1 MLFAFTSA
9 LHRTSSQRTPHHRT
23 HLPSTLFAAGFF
35 SLTSNYPINVDSTP
49 IKPDCAEAWY
59 NRSNT
64 LGKLGRIVDAL
75 AACEQA
81 IKIDPNY
88 AEAWSNKGIALS
100 HLGHYEEALQACG
113 QAIKIDPD
121 CAEAWTNRGVAL
133 VGLDRYEETLQ
144 ACEQALGLSPDYAK
158 AWYNKGIALGRLRRH
173 EEALQAFYKTVA
185 ISLKPGAVRATH
197 WSRRGAM
204 KKRWGCMSRL
214 AKSILIAP

>member
-81 IKIDPNY
+81 IKIDPNDVKV
-88 AEAWSNKGIALS
+88 WSNKGIALR
-100 HLGHYEEALQACG
+100 HLSCYQEALQAYDEVLEIEP
-113 QAIKIDPD
+113 Q
-121 CAEAWTNRGVAL
+121 N
-133 VGLDRYEETLQ
+133 
-144 ACEQALGLSPDYAK
+144 AK
-158 AWYNKGIALGRLRRH
+158 AWFGKGLALCDLKRWADARYALHKALALGVP
-173 EEALQAFYKTVA
+173 EAREVLDMIREA
-185 ISLKPGAVRATH
+185 GH
-197 WSRRGAM
+197 
-204 KKRWGCMSRL
+204 
-214 AKSILIAP
+214 